1 MRRRKFIAALGAAPA
16 AGALGAHAQEAGR
29 TYRVALLTPGGR
41 MPDTDERRVA
51 MLRAMAERGYVLGR
65 NLVLENRFAEG
76 HPERLA
82 GLAAELN
89 AARFDAVVTIGY
101 PAAQAAKQ
109 SAPDLPVV
117 MMSAGD
123 PVETGLVDSLARP
136 GGHVTGIT
144 ELSTTLSAKRLELLK
159 EAVPQVNLV
168 AMLWNA
174 DDLGMT
180 MRVRAAESAAR
191 TLGIRVQ
198 TLGVNEPNDFD
209 TAFAKMTRER
219 PDAILMV
226 TDVLTLLNRQR
237 VVAFADANR
246 LATIFEDKRTVLDG
260 GMMSY
265 GPAVQAL
272 AERVGIFVAR
282 ILGGAR
288 PADLPLEQPT
298 KFELIVNLK
307 TAKKLGIELTPML
320 IARADEV
327 IE

>member
-1 MRRRKFIAALGAAPA
+1 MKRREFIAAWGGGAA
-16 AGALGAHAQEAGR
+16 LGPLRARAQEAGR

-41 MPDTDERRVA
+41 MPETDERRVA
-51 MLRAMAERGYVLGR
+51 LLRTLAERGYVVGR
-65 NLVLENRFAEG
+65 NLALENRFAEG

-89 AARFDAVVTIGY
+89 AAKFNAIVTIGY
-101 PAAQAAKQ
+101 PAALAAKQ

-117 MMSAGD
+117 MLSAGD
-123 PVETGLVDSLARP
+123 PVETSLVDSLARP
-136 GGHVTGIT
+136 GGHVTGMT
-144 ELSTTLSAKRLELLK
+144 ELSTVLSAKRLELLK
-159 EAVPQVNLV
+159 EAVPHVRQV

-180 MRVRAAESAAR
+180 MRVRAAEGAAR
-191 TLGIRVQ
+191 VLGVRVQ
-198 TLGVNEPNDFD
+198 TLGVHEPNDFD
-209 TAFAKMTRER
+209 VAFATMSRER

-226 TDVLTLLNRQR
+226 TDLLTLLNRQR
-237 VVAFADANR
+237 VVDFSYANR
-246 LATIFEDKRTVLDG
+246 LATIFEDRRTVLDG

-265 GPAVQAL
+265 GPSPQAL
-272 AERVGIFVAR
+272 GERTGNFVAR
-282 ILGGAR
+282 ILSGAR

-307 TAKKLGIELTPML
+307 TAKKLGLELTPTL

>member
-1 MRRRKFIAALGAAPA
+1 MRRRKFIAALGAAPL

-29 TYRVALLTPGGR
+29 TYRVALLTPAGR
-41 MPDTDERRVA
+41 MPDSDERRVA
-51 MLRAMAERGYVLGR
+51 MLRALAERGYMLGR

-89 AARFDAVVTIGY
+89 AAKFDAVVTIGY
-101 PAAQAAKQ
+101 PAALAAKQ

-117 MMSAGD
+117 MLSAGD
-123 PVETGLVDSLARP
+123 PVETSLVDSLARP

-144 ELSTTLSAKRLELLK
+144 ELSTVLSAKRLELLK
-159 EAVPQVNLV
+159 EAVPQVSQV

-246 LATIFEDKRTVLDG
+246 LPTIFEDKRTVLDG

-272 AERVGIFVAR
+272 AERVGNFVAR

-307 TAKKLGIELTPML
+307 TAKKLGLELTPTL
-320 IARADEV
+320 LARADEV